1 MQGMLRLMERNLTIE
16 LKKIHIPL
24 AKSIFAECEKSFTE
38 IMLAETGKEMES
50 KLSISE
56 YIL

>member
-1 MQGMLRLMERNLTIE
+1 MERNLTIE

-24 AKSIFAECEKSFTE
+24 AQSIFAECEKSFTE

-50 KLSISE
+50 KLSVSE
-56 YIL
+56 YVL